1 MNNKIKEKLRAIYHK
16 SEEDKLYLFEYT
28 LNINDYFYKEPET
41 FEQYLDYVEELS
53 DKQLAKILNN
63 LESKAA

>member
-1 MNNKIKEKLRAIYHK
+1 MNNEIKEKLKAIYHK

-28 LNINDYFYKEPET
+28 FNTNDHFYEEPQT
-41 FEQYLDYVEELS
+41 FEQYLDYAEELS

-63 LESKAA
+63 LESDAN